1 MISDGQRDAAALIV
15 LLLGSIVVVVQLWRV
30 FTRSGQRKRYLGL
43 SIATAFAT
51 MVAVGYIIPESPAML
66 AERLKREE
74 QAKADAARKEKDAE
88 AQRLVR
94 EKEAQEKERKAL
106 ESCRSDLKC
115 WGERHLAAASVY
127 CATEI
132 EKLPEY
138 TMEWTDGML
147 ETKFSRYG
155 WADEERGAL
164 RYAGDK
170 ARFQNGFGAW
180 VNVFYLCDFD
190 PESKSVIRVEAN
202 RGRL

>member
-1 MISDGQRDAAALIV
+1 MSDTQRDAVALTV
-15 LLLGSIVVVVQLWRV
+15 LVLGSVIVIVQLWRV
-30 FTRSGQRKRYLGL
+30 FTRSGERKRYLGL
-43 SIATAFAT
+43 AIATAFAT
-51 MVAVGYIIPESPAML
+51 MVAVGYIIPETPVML

-74 QAKADAARKEKDAE
+74 QAKAEAAHRE
-88 AQRLVR
+88 ADSALQ
-94 EKEAQEKERKAL
+94 EKEAQEAERKAL
-106 ESCRSDLKC
+106 DSCRRDLKC
-115 WGERHLAAASVY
+115 WGERHLAAADVY
-127 CATEI
+127 CAEEI

-147 ETKFSRYG
+147 EPKFSRYG
-155 WADEERGAL
+155 WADEAKGTL

-190 PESKSVIRVEAN
+190 PENKVVIRTEAN